1 MQCELQCGEACCL
14 STYGGLND
22 QKTPT
27 ETKTDSQRVPP
38 IDSVKCVMGYTQ
50 RFTTVEHQVAL
61 ALHGAPAS
69 LSLCRFS
76 PHMFYQLADALL
88 PQLIPLF
95 PHKLI
100 LSLPL
105 TRSPFQLVLSFSH
118 CVCPSLSLTVLLN
131 SRVYMAHLIR
141 IDFYAA

>member
-88 PQLIPLF
+88 PQLISLGVSEELRVLF
-95 PHKLI
+95 THSFI
-100 LSLPL
+100 QSFMGLSIAFKGSGHLDGH
-105 TRSPFQLVLSFSH
+105 VLKGYVLKSF
-118 CVCPSLSLTVLLN
+118 
-131 SRVYMAHLIR
+131 
-141 IDFYAA
+141 